1 MLLYLNY
8 TYIHKYL
15 TIFSFKHKN
24 RHKVKLVAKNR
35 NKMDQKEVKKQVIK
49 FYNEN
54 KDKGKIFT
62 VKHFEKKGETSSTI
76 YRYLKDE
83 PCTSSS
89 SRSPFGDA
97 TNTGKVVKKT
107 TKKNV
112 SVKPPLLVPIQKSNF
127 NNKCKCNF
135 FFS

>member
-1 MLLYLNY
+1 
-8 TYIHKYL
+8 
-15 TIFSFKHKN
+15 
-24 RHKVKLVAKNR
+24 
-35 NKMDQKEVKKQVIK
+35 MDRKEVKKQVIK

-76 YRYLKDE
+76 YGYLKDE

-97 TNTGKVVKKT
+97 TNTTGNNAGKVVKKT
-107 TKKNV
+107 PKKNV
-112 SVKPPLLVPIQKSNF
+112 PVKPPLLVPIQKSNF

-135 FFS
+135 FFVTNLDKIIKILLI